1 MTEFE
6 LIARW
11 FAEPAARMQRRARAG
26 IGLGIGDDCALL
38 APHAGCEIA
47 VSTDMLVAG
56 RHFFDDVDPA
66 SLGWKTLAVNLS
78 DLAAMGA
85 RPRAFTLALSLP
97 AIDEPWLSAFS
108 EGLFECATAFDCELI
123 GGDTTRGP
131 LTLCVTVFGEVA
143 EGRAL
148 RRSAAIAGDDVWVS
162 GSLGGAALAL
172 QRLGSSASG
181 AIDAGLRAA
190 LERLTPRVALGE
202 ALVGIAHAAI
212 DVSDGL
218 AQDLGHVL
226 AASGCGA
233 TVWLAALPC
242 ATEVASECDA
252 TRIRLAL
259 AGGDDYELCFTA
271 PVSRRAEVERAG
283 AVSATPVTR
292 IGSIVAGRGLRVVDA
307 EGADSRS
314 AAHAIDSALS
324 AGFDHFR

>member
-11 FAEPAARMQRRARAG
+11 FAEPAARLRRRARLA
-26 IGLGIGDDCALL
+26 IGDDCALL
-38 APHAGCEIA
+38 APGPGCEIA

-56 RHFFDDVDPA
+56 RHFFDDVDPS

-85 RPRAFTLALSLP
+85 RPLGFTLALALP
-97 AIDEPWLSAFS
+97 GIDEPWLSSFS
-108 EGLFECATAFDCELI
+108 EGLFACATAFDCELV

-148 RRSAAIAGDDVWVS
+148 RRSAAVARDDVWVS

-172 QRLGSSASG
+172 QRLGDSAVGSL
-181 AIDAGLRAA
+181 DDGLRAA
-190 LERLTPRVALGE
+190 LERPTPRVVLGE

-218 AQDLGHVL
+218 AQDLDHVL
-226 AASGCGA
+226 TASGCGA
-233 TVWLAALPC
+233 TLWLDALPC
-242 ATEVASECDA
+242 ARELASESPE

-271 PVSRRAEVERAG
+271 PAVRRGAVERAG
-283 AVSATPVTR
+283 IASATPVTR
-292 IGSIVAGRGLRVVDA
+292 IGSIVTGHGLRVVDA

-314 AAHAIDSALS
+314 VALPP
-324 AGFDHFR
+324 GYDHFR